1 MKSLTFLLVAP
12 AALTTA
18 AISPAT
24 SSRPSVTQPV
34 NQVSEPLGVSFPP
47 DSIVGPWWTENQ
59 EKRPAAKV
67 EFRRA
72 QDGTYVGIL
81 AWSPTPGKDVHNKD
95 PKLRDRSTV
104 GIVLMWNLRY
114 DDGEYVGGYVYNPED
129 GGTYRV
135 KAEVQSA
142 DVIKVR
148 GYLGISLFGQTQRW
162 TRAR

>member
-1 MKSLTFLLVAP
+1 MKSVVLVP
-12 AALTTA
+12 LVLAALTTT
-18 AISPAT
+18 AIAPAT
-24 SSRPSVTQPV
+24 SSMSSLTKQV
-34 NQVSEPLGVSFPP
+34 NQVSEPLGVNFPP

-59 EKRPAAKV
+59 EKRPSAKV

-81 AWSPTPGKDVHNKD
+81 AWAPTPAKDVNNKD

-114 DDGEYVGGYVYNPED
+114 EDGEYVGGYVYNPED

-135 KAEVQSA
+135 KAEVQSP

-148 GYLGISLFGQTQRW
+148 GYFGISLFGQTQTW